1 MYYAVYDARDGSVWG
16 AGKTMD
22 DAWQNAKEE
31 LQAYISFMN
40 HHNQD
45 PEIAFNDL
53 RMHFFLNECSTG
65 VWESHVTSDFP
76 LSQKVIIDGEIL
88 EEA

>member
-16 AGKTMD
+16 AGRTMD

-40 HHNQD
+40 HYNQD

-53 RMHFFLNECSTG
+53 RMHFFLNECSSL
-65 VWESHVTSDFP
+65 VWENHVTSDFP
-76 LSQKVIIDGEIL
+76 LSQKIVVDGEIL